1 MLEAKNALVQQLLI
15 YILPTKT
22 KQQLFARVNS
32 SLLNPNLNN
41 DRWTETEER
50 RLAILMKVY
59 HQHQLAVGRARDL
72 FLPSLHFDR
81 HSQSVVNKWQRT
93 LNPEYSPVRPFSLQE
108 DKRLLSLV
116 RANKSIG
123 WVDLTRNHFPNRH
136 PQRLLMRWQELATD
150 QDILSRERA
159 LLVAKQDQAAA

>member
-1 MLEAKNALVQQLLI
+1 M
-15 YILPTKT
+15 LPTKT
-22 KQQLFARVNS
+22 KQQFFARANS
-32 SLLNPNLNN
+32 SLLNPCLDN
-41 DRWTETEER
+41 DRWSETEER

-59 HQHQLAVGRARDL
+59 HRRQAAAGRARDL

-93 LNPEYSPVRPFSLQE
+93 LNPEYSPVRPFSLPE
-108 DKRLLSLV
+108 DKRLLALV

-123 WVDLTRNHFPNRH
+123 WVDLTRNYFPNRH

-159 LLVAKQDQAAA
+159 LLAAKNDQDTAV